1 MFKIYALRN
10 FMDED
15 PKKRKKIEAI
25 TIVCGYRCNE
35 ALWCPNGADCK
46 YLRKNSHSWNN
57 FLVELRRVSK
67 IKLKKE
73 IHIPIYF
80 SRHSANLS
88 GTTKCPYH
96 MDRVFTCKDCIY
108 SSDINCTNKERLELV
123 AKGRGN
129 EVFDPGIPIKCKLF
143 KINEWSGN
151 YDKRTGDTLV

>member
-10 FMDED
+10 FREED
-15 PKKRKKIEAI
+15 PKKRKKIIAI
-25 TIVCGYRCNE
+25 SLVCGYRCNE
-35 ALWCPNGADCK
+35 ASWCPNGADCK
-46 YLRKNSHSWNN
+46 YLRKNSHVWNN
-57 FLVELRRVSK
+57 FLVELRRISR

-80 SRHSANLS
+80 KRHSTNLS

-96 MDRVFTCKDCIY
+96 MDRVFTCMDCMY
-108 SSDINCTNKERLELV
+108 SADINCINKERLELI

-129 EVFDPGIPIKCKLF
+129 EIFDPGMTRKCKLF

-151 YDKRTGDTLV
+151 YDKRTGDILV